1 MTILKGATMKIMGL
15 DMSTT
20 ATGWAFF
27 NEDLEDYGVLRANEK
42 YMYER
47 LLHMKQ
53 MIKEIFEFHKPDMVV
68 IEEVPISGS
77 GNLSVGKSL
86 CTLQGII
93 ISVCDDLG
101 ISFKMVEPSHWRAKV
116 GIHKSTYTC
125 QKCDSSFESKS
136 GLKHLECPKCGNTAF
151 SRFNKDAHNTREE
164 LKFRAVALV
173 NEMFGLEFVYK
184 KNSKKSDDD
193 IAESILIGLSEREK
207 YGNL

>member
-1 MTILKGATMKIMGL
+1 MGL

-20 ATGWAFF
+20 ATGWALF
-27 NEDLEDYGVLRANEK
+27 NGEKLEDYGVLRANEK

-53 MIKEIFEFHKPDMVV
+53 MIKEVFEFHKPDMVV

-77 GNLSVGKSL
+77 GNLKVGKDL

-93 ISVCDDLG
+93 ISVCDDLE

-125 QKCDSSFESKS
+125 EKCGENFESKS
-136 GLKHLECPKCGNTAF
+136 GLKHLECSKCGNTAF
-151 SRFNKDAHNTREE
+151 SRFKKDAHNTREE
-164 LKFRAVALV
+164 LKIRAVTLA
-173 NEMFGLEFVYK
+173 NEMFRLDLIYK
-184 KNSKKSDDD
+184 KNSKNSGDD
-193 IAESILIGLSEREK
+193 IAESILIGLSERK
-207 YGNL
+207 IYGNL